1 MPLFTIGYEGS
12 TVDDFLAVLTEVGVR
27 HLVDVRDL
35 PSSRKAGFSKN
46 SLRDRL
52 VSTGIQYSHVKVLG
66 DPREGRLA
74 ARAGDKNRFERIFRE
89 HISNLE
95 ASAAIRSLANED
107 SQNSICLMCF
117 ERDHKFCHR
126 QILCEEILSLSAMPV
141 RHLGVPKDYA
151 LKAA

>member
-1 MPLFTIGYEGS
+1 MPLLTIGYEGS
-12 TVDDFLAVLTEVGVR
+12 TVEDFLAVLSAVGVR

-35 PSSRKAGFSKN
+35 PSSRKVGFSKN

-52 VSTGIQYSHVKVLG
+52 EGSGIQYSHLKVLG

-74 ARAGDKNRFERIFRE
+74 ARAGDKVRFERIFRE
-89 HISNLE
+89 HINNLE
-95 ASAAIRSLANED
+95 ASAAIQALASDAGRD
-107 SQNSICLMCF
+107 SVCLMCF

-126 QILCEEILSLSAMPV
+126 QILCEEILKVSSIAI
-141 RHLGVPKDYA
+141 RHLGIPKDYA